1 MTSLEPKIEK
11 SPTYANLK
19 ILTQAPNLT
28 SNFKTH
34 KNVGGN
40 FLSHV
45 YVGIY
50 LICIPTKYE
59 ENSRTLLIS
68 VPPVQPVQSNSAL
81 RASL

>member
-34 KNVGGN
+34 KNVGDN
-40 FLSHV
+40 FLSQ
-45 YVGIY
+45 YIPY
-50 LICIPTKYE
+50 LYTYK
-59 ENSRTLLIS
+59 
-68 VPPVQPVQSNSAL
+68 V
-81 RASL
+81 